1 MKYSIHLVYKQY
13 YMQNL
18 LEELPLQS
26 HRNDGFGFLLSDI
39 SRLMRRAFQSRL
51 RDTDL
56 TLAQARALVHLSR
69 REGLRQVELAE
80 LLEIQPINV
89 ARIVDQL
96 AAKELV
102 ERRPDPTDRRAYR
115 LFLTPRAAQPL
126 ANIKQVAAAIRAHA
140 LRNLDPEQAALA
152 ASVLQAIRDNL
163 AAP

>member
-1 MKYSIHLVYKQY
+1 M
-13 YMQNL
+13 
-18 LEELPLQS
+18 QS

-96 AAKELV
+96 AAKGLV
-102 ERRPDPTDRRAYR
+102 ERRADPTDRRAYR
-115 LFLTPRAAQPL
+115 LFLTPRAAEPL
-126 ANIKQVAAAIRAHA
+126 ANIHEVAAAIRAHA

-152 ASVLQAIRDNL
+152 TSVLQTIRDNL
-163 AAP
+163 AVP